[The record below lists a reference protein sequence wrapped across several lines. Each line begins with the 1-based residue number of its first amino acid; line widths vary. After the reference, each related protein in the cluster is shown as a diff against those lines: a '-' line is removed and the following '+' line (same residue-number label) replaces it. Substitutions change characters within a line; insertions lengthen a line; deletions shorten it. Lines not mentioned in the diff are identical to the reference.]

1 MRPLIHGFH
10 LNNLRGDIYGG
21 IVAAVVALPLALAFG
36 VTSGAGA
43 IAGLY
48 GAIFVGFFSALFG
61 GTPAQVSGPT
71 GPMTVVMAEVL
82 LLYVHRPALAFT
94 VVILGG
100 ALQILIGLLK
110 WGRFIRLVPFPV
122 ISGFMSGIG
131 CIILILQ
138 IPALLGHAPKPE
150 GVVATLQ
157 AIPVFLADLNSEAV
171 GLTVLSLGIISMT
184 PARMARWVPPPV
196 LALLIGTLVAYF
208 WLPEAPVIGEVPK
221 GFPSPIMPAL
231 QADLLLVML
240 ESAVSLALLGTVDS
254 LLTALIC
261 DNLTRVHHD
270 SDREC
275 IGQGIGNMVAGF
287 FGGLPG
293 AGATMRSVVNI
304 RTGGR
309 TPLSG
314 MLHALLL
321 LAILLGLGPLA
332 ENIPL
337 AVLAGILLKVGIDII
352 DWWFV
357 RHVVHAPRADVMI
370 MVVVLGLTVFVD
382 LIRAVGVGVVLAS
395 LLFVKRM
402 GELEESRLRIIT
414 RDVPEPPLG
423 PEEAAVLARNNGR
436 IILIHIDG
444 PMSFGSANNMVRRLE
459 RVREFST
466 FSSVVLDLSGVPFI
480 DTSAA
485 KAVEDMIRMT
495 REHGQHL
502 FFVGMQ
508 PQLTNILQALDVLS
522 LIQSD
527 HHYARRLDALRH
539 AAFMAGS
546 QHPDDRPTACVDKES
561 LPPAPEMSQGD
572 RAKPA

>member
-1 MRPLIHGFH
+1 MKPLIYGLHF
-10 LNNLRGDIYGG
+10 NNLRGDIYGG
-21 IVAAVVALPLALAFG
+21 LVATVVALPLALAFG

-48 GAIFVGFFSALFG
+48 GAIFVGFFAALFG

-82 LLYVHRPALAFT
+82 LLYVHQPALAFT
-94 VVILGG
+94 VVMMGG
-100 ALQILIGLLK
+100 VIQILIGLLK
-110 WGRFIRLVPFPV
+110 WGRYIRLVPFPV

-138 IPALLGHAPKPE
+138 IPALLGHSPKPE
-150 GVVATLQ
+150 GVLATLR
-157 AIPVFLADLNSEAV
+157 AIPEFWDSLDPQAV
-171 GLTVLSLGIISMT
+171 GLTLLSLGIVSLT
-184 PARMARWVPPPV
+184 PVRIGQWVPPPV
-196 LALLIGTLVAYF
+196 LALVIGTLTAYF
-208 WLPEAPVIGEVPK
+208 WLPAAPVIGEVPE
-221 GFPSPIMPAL
+221 GFPTLIIPTF

-240 ESAVSLALLGTVDS
+240 ESAAILALLGTIDS
-254 LLTALIC
+254 LLTSLIC
-261 DNLTRVHHD
+261 DNLTRTQHD
-270 SDREC
+270 SNREC
-275 IGQGIGNMVAGF
+275 IGQGIGNIVAGF

-293 AGATMRSVVNI
+293 AGATMRSVVNV

-314 MLHALLL
+314 MLHAVFL

-332 ENIPL
+332 EKIPL

-357 RHVVHAPRADVMI
+357 RHVVHAPRADVLI
-370 MVVVLGLTVFVD
+370 MLVVLGLTVFVD
-382 LIRAVGVGVVLAS
+382 LIQAVGVGVVLAN

-402 GELEESRLRIIT
+402 GEFEESRLRIIT
-414 RDVPEPPLG
+414 HEAPEPPLIS
-423 PEEAAVLARNNGR
+423 EEAAILARNNGQ

-459 RVREFST
+459 RVRQFST
-466 FSSVVLDLSGVPFI
+466 FKSVVLDLSDVPFI

-495 REHGQHL
+495 REHKQHL

-508 PQLTNILQALDVLS
+508 PQLVKVLRGLDVLS
-522 LIQSD
+522 LIHRD
-527 HHYARRLDALRH
+527 HHYAKRLDALRH
-539 AAFMAGS
+539 AALMAGS
-546 QHPDDRPTACVDKES
+546 RHPEDRPLSRGEKENLSSTS
-561 LPPAPEMSQGD
+561 L
-572 RAKPA
+572 